1 MRLGEGLSSNKIIFV
16 HSLPH
21 PEKFDNPAILC
32 TAFNMENLFLV
43 YFAEFGK
50 GFLQIVATLLPIMN
64 PPSGAAMFLSAT
76 DSASSRTR
84 HLLAKMVSR
93 NCFLL
98 MLAFI
103 LLGSL
108 VLKFFGISQ
117 DVVLIGGGLLVIKM
131 GWDLVN
137 ADNTTPKH
145 DEQLSDSFTPQK
157 MKQTAFFPLSFPM
170 TVGPGVLAACIT
182 VGASF
187 SAPSHL
193 ILITRLFGGFIGIV
207 TLALTVRI
215 CYGYADKIISFL
227 GETGA
232 LVFMRICAFILLC
245 IGIQL
250 VWNGLANSVTELYY
264 ELRPKTSITSDA
276 PTLPA
281 INIHE
286 QKFIKI
292 PHTGTDTTSTA
303 TPSST
308 NQH

>member
-1 MRLGEGLSSNKIIFV
+1 
-16 HSLPH
+16 
-21 PEKFDNPAILC
+21 
-32 TAFNMENLFLV
+32 MENLFLV
-43 YFAEFGK
+43 YLVEFGK

-64 PPSGAAMFLSAT
+64 PPSGAAMFLSVT
-76 DSASSRTR
+76 DGASSRTR

-103 LLGSL
+103 LLGSF
-108 VLKFFGISQ
+108 VLKFFGISK
-117 DVVLIGGGLLVIKM
+117 DIVLIGGGLLVIKM

-145 DEQLSDSFTPQK
+145 DGQISDSFTPQK

-187 SAPSHL
+187 SAPSHP
-193 ILITRLFGGFIGIV
+193 ILIARLVGGFAGIIAL
-207 TLALTVRI
+207 TLTVRI

-250 VWNGLANSVTELYY
+250 VWNGLANSVTALYY
-264 ELRPKTSITSDA
+264 ELLNPTPITSDGL
-276 PTLPA
+276 PSTEGSLYKHKFIQTLPPA
-281 INIHE
+281 FEPANL
-286 QKFIKI
+286 
-292 PHTGTDTTSTA
+292 T
-303 TPSST
+303 TPSLIP
-308 NQH
+308 